1 MKAVS
6 VIRKAVGHL
15 VCMLVLTAIAGCD
28 QRELCYDHT
37 HGANVDLFFDW
48 SLEPDAEV
56 STMVVWAYSDN
67 GSEGL
72 RFEFDATRTRVS
84 EGYTIKLPPGT
95 WRLTCYNGNTENNRE
110 QGKLPGDLQITTFE
124 HSLLAPLNRSDNAPR
139 PPLTED
145 QPVRSPA
152 SHIFAADAEKPLTI
166 LPLKGHEVMRYKA
179 TFVPR
184 RATAI
189 WNIRVEEITGLTRAI
204 EASGI
209 VTGVAE
215 SWSVNHTAPCGRE
228 VTVPFGMTVCTKGEE
243 CLRASVIVFGDNAP
257 HEVRH
262 NLRVFTT
269 TNYYYDYDVTDQ
281 IHSAPDP
288 LNVDIVVR
296 GMKLP
301 EPGGGMSPGVGDWED
316 AENIELDL

>member
-1 MKAVS
+1 MKAMH
-6 VIRKAVGHL
+6 VIRKAVRSL
-15 VCMLVLTAIAGCD
+15 VCIWVLTTVAGCE
-28 QRELCYDHT
+28 QRELCYDHS
-37 HGANVDLFFDW
+37 HGAEVDLFFDW
-48 SLEPDAEV
+48 SMEPDANV
-56 STMVVWAYSDN
+56 STMVVWAYPDD
-67 GSEGL
+67 GSQGQ
-72 RFEFDATRTRVS
+72 RFEFDASRTRSS

-124 HSLLAPLNRSDNAPR
+124 HSLLAPLNRSGNAPR
-139 PPLTED
+139 PPLTEN

-152 SHIFAADAEKPLTI
+152 SHIYAADAEEPLTI
-166 LPLKGHEVMRYKA
+166 LPQKGHTIMRYKA

-189 WNIRVEEITGLTRAI
+189 WNIRVEEVTGLARAI

-209 VTGVAE
+209 VTGAAE
-215 SWSVNHTAPCGRE
+215 SWSVTHAAPFGRE
-228 VTVPFGMTVCTKGEE
+228 VTVPFGMTVCTEGEE
-243 CLRASVIVFGDNAP
+243 CLRAAVIVFGDTAP
-257 HEVRH
+257 HEVCH
-262 NLRVFTT
+262 HLRVYTT

-288 LNVDIVVR
+288 KNVHIVVK

-301 EPGGGMSPGVGDWED
+301 ETGSGMSPGVSDWVD